1 MIRFSY
7 DDKSKLKQGN
17 KAAAQNKV
25 KNRLS
30 EELIF
35 AIIAFS
41 LSMNLKSLG
50 YQDQVDQM
58 FETIKAV
65 RTAKTIAL
73 TGKNV

>member
-1 MIRFSY
+1 MIRFRY
-7 DDKSKLKQGN
+7 DDKSKLKQDN

-41 LSMNLKSLG
+41 LSMNLKSSG

>member
-1 MIRFSY
+1 MIRFRY
-7 DDKSKLKQGN
+7 DDESKLKQGN

-41 LSMNLKSLG
+41 LSMNLKSSW

>member
-1 MIRFSY
+1 MIRFRY
-7 DDKSKLKQGN
+7 DDESDVEQGN

-41 LSMNLKSLG
+41 LSMNLKSSG